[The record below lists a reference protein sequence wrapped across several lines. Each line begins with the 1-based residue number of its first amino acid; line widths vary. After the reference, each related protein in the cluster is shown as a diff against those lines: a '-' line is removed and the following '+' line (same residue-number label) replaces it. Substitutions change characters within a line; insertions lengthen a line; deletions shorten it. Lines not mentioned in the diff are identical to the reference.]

1 MDAAI
6 DHFAPM
12 GYRRADVRSVV
23 NRLLRDVYGNDGWP
37 FLEDSCYYVVQ
48 EALLEMQE
56 EEDKLQLQAVQQQQ
70 EDGDGDG
77 GGDDDDDEEAQ
88 LQEAA
93 MMEPPSE
100 NAMPIV
106 MVDSEAQ
113 PSETVLAVE
122 QTGEVI
128 PMIMDPPAL
137 RAGPPHPAS
146 TGTGRTRRPCHGWI
160 SDSESDSDYEEY
172 LARRQKQ
179 VHVPAK

>member
-1 MDAAI
+1 M
-6 DHFAPM
+6 FNC
-12 GYRRADVRSVV
+12 G
-23 NRLLRDVYGNDGWP
+23 
-37 FLEDSCYYVVQ
+37 FLFPPATKLMHVVQ
-48 EALLEMQE
+48 FLHEIWLVLVM
-56 EEDKLQLQAVQQQQ
+56 
-70 EDGDGDG
+70 
-77 GGDDDDDEEAQ
+77 Q

>member
-6 DHFAPM
+6 DHFAIM
-12 GYRRADVRSVV
+12 GYRKADVRSVV
-23 NRLLRDVYGNDGWP
+23 NRLLRDVYGRDGWP
-37 FLEDSCYYVVQ
+37 FLEDSCYSVVQ
-48 EALLEMQE
+48 DALFEMQE
-56 EEDKLQLQAVQQQQ
+56 EQDRLQLQAVQQPHE
-70 EDGDGDG
+70 EDGDDG
-77 GGDDDDDEEAQ
+77 GGDDDDDDEAQ
-88 LQEAA
+88 QLEAA

-100 NAMPIV
+100 NAMPVV

-128 PMIMDPPAL
+128 PMIMDPPA
-137 RAGPPHPAS
+137 RTAGPPHPAS
-146 TGTGRTRRPCHGWI
+146 TGTGRTRRPCYGWI
-160 SDSESDSDYEEY
+160 SESESDSDYEEY